1 MPKTKE
7 IKTIEVE
14 VEDKAELAQVENT
27 ALADSP
33 KWEEASTDILIGRI
47 NVKGKSS
54 GYDAGDFGDLVIKQE
69 NVIVKDG
76 HKAQAVVVSAV
87 KAWREKTPFGSGV
100 RGRIART
107 EEEAQELIEENKALG
122 DRGFKVVEFADI
134 TMLVKQSDEC
144 EDDEGFEV
152 PIGDDQWA
160 IGKIDVSGKGRAFT
174 YKALKTFQKLNP
186 TASLVAVTWELYTK
200 QEQWD
205 KKIWWVPILKSS
217 KHETSQEVLDWV
229 SNFKQGV

>member
-87 KAWREKTPFGSGV
+87 KAWREKNSFWFWCSWQDCQNRRRSTG
-100 RGRIART
+100 A
-107 EEEAQELIEENKALG
+107 N
-122 DRGFKVVEFADI
+122 
-134 TMLVKQSDEC
+134 
-144 EDDEGFEV
+144 
-152 PIGDDQWA
+152 
-160 IGKIDVSGKGRAFT
+160 
-174 YKALKTFQKLNP
+174 
-186 TASLVAVTWELYTK
+186 
-200 QEQWD
+200 
-205 KKIWWVPILKSS
+205 
-217 KHETSQEVLDWV
+217 
-229 SNFKQGV
+229 